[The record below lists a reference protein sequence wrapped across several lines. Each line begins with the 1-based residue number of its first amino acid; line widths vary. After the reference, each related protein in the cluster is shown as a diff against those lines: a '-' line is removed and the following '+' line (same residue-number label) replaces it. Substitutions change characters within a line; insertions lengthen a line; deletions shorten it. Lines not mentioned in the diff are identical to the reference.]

1 MQRRFSYEHPELL
14 DRDEEMDEDPV
25 QPNDERS
32 SADPPTRKKRKR
44 GGRVAK
50 GQDFWSQAENWFN
63 ARRKQWGDSWNS
75 PGWNK

>member
-1 MQRRFSYEHPELL
+1 MQRRFSYERPELL

-32 SADPPTRKKRKR
+32 SADPPTRKKQKR